1 MGEIVGARG
10 TSVTT
15 HVLYVA
21 GLISDSS
28 SAAYAVNDAL
38 ETLLDTDAATKILTD
53 ADDKL
58 QDPFN

>member
-21 GLISDSS
+21 GLKTQTGT
-28 SAAYAVNDAL
+28 AAKAVNDAL
-38 ETLLDTDAATKILTD
+38 TTLLGADAATKILTD
-53 ADDKL
+53 ADTKL